1 VIGPVDTLNPFF
13 ASSSAENALSQL
25 MFSQIL
31 SYDTSGNLNYD
42 LAQNVSVSQ
51 DGKTYHVTLR
61 SDVRWHDGRRLTAD
75 DVVFT
80 TELLKDPVT
89 RTEIKGWDSVRVK
102 KTSDYSVDFT
112 LNSTYAPFMTALTF
126 PVLPKHILGDIS
138 HESLRENDFSTS
150 PVGTGPF
157 SFRLLQDVDNTGKQK
172 IIHLTANDHF
182 YKGAPKLARVQVL
195 VVPDEAAEVRA
206 LKLNE
211 VNSAS
216 GLSAGSVGQLS
227 GSRYVIDSRPIQSG
241 VYAFLNNDSEILSDV
256 NVRKALQLATNTE
269 EVRAKVGGSVPAL
282 PLPFTSL
289 QLEDDSTIKT
299 PEYDVKRARET
310 LDTAGWKLVNGVRTK
325 DGKALKLTVVTT
337 KNSEY
342 ERALETLIGQWR
354 QLGIQ
359 IEENIVDAADP
370 VQNFVSSVLQQ
381 RSYDVLLYQIS
392 MGRDPDVFAYWHSS
406 QAVARGLNLS
416 NYSSP
421 EADDILASA
430 RSTNNVSLRNAKHV
444 AFAKQWLAD
453 VPAIGLYQST
463 LTTASTRSINGR
475 NESAVLIT
483 PQQRYND
490 ILYWTVEQRTVYK
503 TP

>member
-1 VIGPVDTLNPFF
+1 
-13 ASSSAENALSQL
+13 
-25 MFSQIL
+25 
-31 SYDTSGNLNYD
+31 
-42 LAQNVSVSQ
+42 
-51 DGKTYHVTLR
+51 
-61 SDVRWHDGRRLTAD
+61 
-75 DVVFT
+75 
-80 TELLKDPVT
+80 
-89 RTEIKGWDSVRVK
+89 
-102 KTSDYSVDFT
+102 
-112 LNSTYAPFMTALTF
+112 
-126 PVLPKHILGDIS
+126 
-138 HESLRENDFSTS
+138 
-150 PVGTGPF
+150 
-157 SFRLLQDVDNTGKQK
+157 
-172 IIHLTANDHF
+172 
-182 YKGAPKLARVQVL
+182 
-195 VVPDEAAEVRA
+195 
-206 LKLNE
+206 
-211 VNSAS
+211 
-216 GLSAGSVGQLS
+216 
-227 GSRYVIDSRPIQSG
+227 
-241 VYAFLNNDSEILSDV
+241 
-256 NVRKALQLATNTE
+256 
-269 EVRAKVGGSVPAL
+269 
-282 PLPFTSL
+282 
-289 QLEDDSTIKT
+289 LEDDSTIKT